1 MCKTKKLKQY
11 NTFNYMGHA
20 TYYNTVLRVIKL
32 KDRHPSTV
40 TELSL
45 QAYLRIYIYMY
56 IHIVKFSMYILI
68 NNTLNSCRR
77 IFSSFYT
84 IVNSR

>member
-45 QAYLRIYIYMY
+45 QAYLRIYIYVYTYREIFYVY
-56 IHIVKFSMYILI
+56 INK
-68 NNTLNSCRR
+68 
-77 IFSSFYT
+77 
-84 IVNSR
+84 